1 MKVFVSG
8 VLFAALA
15 FALAPQAPEAEKA
28 LKTIRAA
35 DIQRHQVYLA
45 SDELEGRDAG
55 SDGGHR
61 AGLHIA
67 FHLMSLGFEGGAT
80 DGGYFQP
87 FGGGGSLGEL
97 ADANF
102 FRVFKDPARRT
113 SDSYKFGEGFAPH
126 ARSGIGSAQG
136 QVVVAGYGIT
146 AAEFAYDDWKGVAAA
161 VKGAMVLVLD
171 GEPQEADEQS
181 KFDGAKPTKYS
192 EAAHKIEMAEKAG
205 AAALLI
211 ASREGLAKRAEF
223 AWPPPEKTAAAKIPV
238 ALVSAELADRLAG
251 KPLKDLRKD
260 IDADLKPKSI
270 KSPVAAEIA
279 LSPKPL
285 PGRGQKNVLGIWRG
299 VDPKLKD
306 EYVVL
311 GAHYDHV
318 GRGLQGSNG
327 GKRGEIHNGADD
339 NASGTSTLLDIA
351 EAMRETKPKRSFLL
365 IWFDA
370 EEKGLLGSA
379 HWCATPTVPLEQV
392 VAMIN
397 LDMVGR
403 NAETKIAAG
412 LEKEDKKPKYVKL
425 AAVLQEAERRFRI
438 KFDWDDADPFI
449 QRSDQWSFIQKGVPA
464 AFFFGG
470 LHADYHTE
478 RDDVEKI
485 NFPKE
490 ELIGKIAFW
499 IAMRLAGAKIDLR

>member
-1 MKVFVSG
+1 MKLFVP
-8 VLFAALA
+8 AALCASLA
-15 FALAPQAPEAEKA
+15 FVLAPQSADVEKG
-28 LKTIRAA
+28 LKTIRAV

-45 SDELEGRDAG
+45 SDELEGREAG
-55 SDGGHR
+55 SEGGLR

-67 FHLMSLGFEGGAT
+67 YHLMSLGFEGGAS

-87 FGGGGSLGEL
+87 FGGGSPMGEL
-97 ADANF
+97 ADANT
-102 FRVFKDPARRT
+102 FRVFKDAARKA
-113 SDSYKFGEGFAPH
+113 SDEYKFGAGFTPH
-126 ARSGIGSAQG
+126 ARSRGGSAEG
-136 QVVVAGYGIT
+136 PVVVAGFGIT
-146 AAEFAYDDWKGVAAA
+146 AAEFGYDDWKGVATAA
-161 VKGAMVLVLD
+161 KGAIVLVLD
-171 GEPQEADEQS
+171 GEPQEADEKS

-192 EAAHKIEMAEKAG
+192 EVAHKIEMAEKAG
-205 AAALLI
+205 AAALLV
-211 ASREGLAKRAEF
+211 ASREGLAKLPDF
-223 AWPPPEKTAAAKIPV
+223 AWPPPEKTVAAKIPV

-251 KPLKDLRKD
+251 KQFKDLRKE
-260 IDADLKPKSI
+260 IDGDLKPRSI
-270 KSPVAAEIA
+270 KSPVAASIA
-279 LSPKPL
+279 LSSKPL
-285 PGRGQKNVLGIWRG
+285 PGKGSKNVLGIWRG
-299 VDPKLKD
+299 VDSKLRD

-318 GRGLQGSNG
+318 GRGQQGSNG
-327 GKRGEIHNGADD
+327 GKKGEVHNGADD

-351 EAMRETKPKRSFLL
+351 EAIRETKPKRSILL
-365 IWFDA
+365 IWFDG

-392 VAMIN
+392 VGMLN

-425 AAVLQEAERRFRI
+425 AAVLQLAEQRFRI
-438 KFDWDDADPFI
+438 KFDWDDADEFI
-449 QRSDQWSFIQKGVPA
+449 RRSDQWSFMEKGVPA

-490 ELIGKIAFW
+490 ELVGKIVFW